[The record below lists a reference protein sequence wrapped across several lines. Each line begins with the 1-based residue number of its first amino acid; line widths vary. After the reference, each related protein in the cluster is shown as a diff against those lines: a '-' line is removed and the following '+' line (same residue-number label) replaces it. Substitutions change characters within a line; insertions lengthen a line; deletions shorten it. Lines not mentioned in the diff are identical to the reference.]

1 MGCTTFGA
9 AAYSA
14 GSSRLIRGPKLTGK
28 SEGLFMTE
36 RDAKREGWT
45 AEELGEQ
52 SSYEGE
58 TEMGRRL
65 RRGDET
71 VGDADAR
78 DVAGGGPLSETPEAR
93 GDKKTLRRAPGETP
107 T

>member
-1 MGCTTFGA
+1 
-9 AAYSA
+9 
-14 GSSRLIRGPKLTGK
+14 
-28 SEGLFMTE
+28 MTE

-58 TEMGRRL
+58 TETGRRL

-78 DVAGGGPLSETPEAR
+78 DVAGDIPAGETPEAR
-93 GDKKTLRRAPGETP
+93 EDQDTLRRPPEDSATREP
-107 T
+107 TDADPHEDEGSAAGMRDKQKGRA

>member
-1 MGCTTFGA
+1 
-9 AAYSA
+9 
-14 GSSRLIRGPKLTGK
+14 
-28 SEGLFMTE
+28 MTE
-36 RDAKREGWT
+36 SDAKREGWT

-58 TEMGRRL
+58 TETARRL

-78 DVAGGGPLSETPEAR
+78 DVAGDIPVGETTEAREDQDTLRQPPEVSATGQPTDANPHEDEAR
-93 GDKKTLRRAPGETP
+93 GGRNKG
-107 T
+107 

>member
-1 MGCTTFGA
+1 
-9 AAYSA
+9 
-14 GSSRLIRGPKLTGK
+14 
-28 SEGLFMTE
+28 MTE

-52 SSYEGE
+52 SSYEDE
-58 TEMGRRL
+58 TETGRRL

-78 DVAGGGPLSETPEAR
+78 DVAGDIPVGETPEAR
-93 GDKKTLRRAPGETP
+93 EDQDTRRRSPEDSATREPTDADPHEAEGSAAGMRDKQKGGA
-107 T
+107 